1 MLVGYDFEEA
11 VDWLKGVPGAPA
23 DPVVRRR
30 EVALALSLEQA
41 LVAQSF
47 LASPRRIGRTARR
60 RLVAA
65 ARRED
70 DELDLLSLRGSL
82 VARAVRRRA
91 LSYLA
96 EDAASE
102 GTLALLSA
110 LRSYDWRLAQLSTY
124 AARFVCRGVELAGRE
139 PVRDALA
146 HVACAIAPV
155 EESSDHA
162 RSGRVIPEAAAVV
175 GVSAG
180 AEEEVLAQAAAEEE
194 HRRAA
199 RLASEVAGLPPAERR
214 ALELR
219 LAGLGRDLAAG
230 ALGLSLSG
238 FAELERRAREMCRHP
253 GRLGRWAQAAADT
266 AHSRGALPGQEV
278 GWQHNQ
284 GRSSTVM
291 ARVNTTVEVMPCPF
305 GALELAEVPLGS
317 LREPLVA
324 RSESGS
330 AEDCRAIVEELA
342 LCLVRGGRDAVSVP
356 VPTVHRETMCVMDG
370 WLSVEAARS
379 VSRNNDKA
387 LVRVYLFDGDL
398 GEAYEKLF
406 DVESRLARRHT
417 RAERLAAM
425 RAYFLE
431 FPKTPKA
438 VLARRF
444 HLGNALVSSVVHEMQ
459 EDYGVS
465 EVERSN
471 GRTQPAARV
480 TAAAADPAPDP
491 APAVAAFAPAPAPAA
506 PARKVGLDHPD
517 GQLRYMTGQVEEVSA
532 RVEEI
537 LADNP
542 DATSTEIAARTGFS
556 RYVIEHVLE
565 LLHQGKTAAEVA
577 AVFLDEDPRERVRQV
592 TIRARTAI
600 EDLSTMLRQLEEHGL
615 EVPGLVDA
623 KERDALLASMTRVAA
638 AMHLEVVFATH

>member
-146 HVACAIAPV
+146 HVTCVIAPV

-162 RSGRVIPEAAAVV
+162 RSGRVIAQAAAVV

-444 HLGNALVSSVVHEMQ
+444 HLGNALVSSVVREMQ
-459 EDYGVS
+459 EDYGVV

-471 GRTQPAARV
+471 GRIQPAARPTV
-480 TAAAADPAPDP
+480 AAPEPAPP
-491 APAVAAFAPAPAPAA
+491 ARAAGAAAA

-638 AMHLEVVFATH
+638 AMHLDVVFATH